1 MAAVTDALPAAIPAL
16 APTLAKG
23 AKALQRVDGR
33 SARWAAHRAA
43 RRTELIDAAIKA
55 VSRHGATVGMDQI
68 AAVAKTSKPVIY
80 RYFADKDDLYRAITQ
95 RVVGQVLDTL
105 ATVLEGKPDPRELF
119 HAGIDAYLG
128 LLEANPELYRF
139 VAQHPLVP
147 AGEAGR
153 PIDFSSVVARM
164 LGTRIEEHLRE
175 LGLAPEFAHPWSEC
189 IVGFLDAATVWWL
202 DHRDAMTRAQL
213 ADYLSSLLWGGAA
226 GVYQSVGKA
235 G

>member
-1 MAAVTDALPAAIPAL
+1 VKKPVAAVTEARPTPDEGGQSLPRI
-16 APTLAKG
+16 
-23 AKALQRVDGR
+23 DGR
-33 SARWAAHRAA
+33 SARWATHRAA

-68 AAVAKTSKPVIY
+68 AAVANTSKPVIY
-80 RYFADKDDLYRAITQ
+80 RYFTDKDDLYRAITQ

-105 ATVLEGKPDPRELF
+105 AAVLENKPEPRELF

-147 AGEAGR
+147 AGEDGR
-153 PIDFSSVVARM
+153 PTDFSSVVARM
-164 LGTRIEEHLRE
+164 LGGQMEDHLRE
-175 LGLAPEFAHPWSEC
+175 LGLAPELAHPWSEC
-189 IVGFLDAATVWWL
+189 IVGFLDGATVWWL
-202 DHRDAMTRAQL
+202 DHRDEMSRGQL

-226 GVYQSVGKA
+226 GVYQRVGKA

>member
-1 MAAVTDALPAAIPAL
+1 VKKPVAAVTGAL
-16 APTLAKG
+16 AAVDAAG
-23 AKALQRVDGR
+23 QRIDGR

-55 VSRHGATVGMDQI
+55 VSRHGASVGMDQI
-68 AAVAKTSKPVIY
+68 AAVANTSKPVIY

-105 ATVLEGKPDPRELF
+105 ATVLESRPEPRELF

-139 VAQHPLVP
+139 VAQHPIVP
-147 AGEAGR
+147 AGDQGR
-153 PIDFSSVVARM
+153 PTDFSSVVARM
-164 LGTRIEEHLRE
+164 LGGQMEEHLRE
-175 LGLAPEFAHPWSEC
+175 LGLSPSLAHPWSEC
-189 IVGFLDAATVWWL
+189 IVGFLDGASDWWL
-202 DHRDAMTRAQL
+202 DHRDAMTRGQL
-213 ADYLSSLLWGGAA
+213 ADYLSSLLWSGAA
-226 GVYQSVGKA
+226 GVYQRVGKA